1 MRAVWAMA
9 LKDIR
14 LLLRDRMGCFF
25 ALVFPLCIAIF
36 FGSIFGGGGGGKG
49 IQVAVVDED
58 LTPGSS
64 AYIAALKDGDEL
76 VVKTEIATAGPDE
89 VTSQQP
95 LTRETATNLVRRG
108 KLDAYIIITKGFGK
122 ARDNIFSGNS
132 MRLEVGVDPAR
143 KAAVGMLEG
152 VLTKYAFERMAESF
166 ADPKKMREEAKTSL
180 AEIQKSPTTNPL
192 LKPAAERFFGTL
204 DGFLAVMPDSSTS
217 DAATGE
223 NAGANGVVGVG
234 GVGGGGW
241 QPVKI
246 ETSAVLPDGP
256 VIKNAYAITFPQ
268 GIIWGVMGCAQS
280 FGLSMA
286 MERSKGTL
294 VRLRA
299 APIRRWQVL
308 AGKALACFLFTI
320 AICALLLLLAR
331 FGFGVVPTSLPLV
344 ALAVVSIAICFVGI
358 MMLLAV
364 AGKTER
370 GSGGLAWGIM
380 LLLSMIGGGMIPL
393 EFMPGW
399 MKTISVISPI
409 RWSISALEAGVWRG
423 LGIADIALP
432 VVILVAIGIVGFMLG
447 LRAYAMNES
456 D

>member
-1 MRAVWAMA
+1 
-9 LKDIR
+9 
-14 LLLRDRMGCFF
+14 
-25 ALVFPLCIAIF
+25 
-36 FGSIFGGGGGGKG
+36 
-49 IQVAVVDED
+49 
-58 LTPGSS
+58 
-64 AYIAALKDGDEL
+64 
-76 VVKTEIATAGPDE
+76 
-89 VTSQQP
+89 
-95 LTRETATNLVRRG
+95 
-108 KLDAYIIITKGFGK
+108 
-122 ARDNIFSGNS
+122 
-132 MRLEVGVDPAR
+132 
-143 KAAVGMLEG
+143 
-152 VLTKYAFERMAESF
+152 
-166 ADPKKMREEAKTSL
+166 
-180 AEIQKSPTTNPL
+180 
-192 LKPAAERFFGTL
+192 
-204 DGFLAVMPDSSTS
+204 
-217 DAATGE
+217 
-223 NAGANGVVGVG
+223 
-234 GVGGGGW
+234 VGGGGW